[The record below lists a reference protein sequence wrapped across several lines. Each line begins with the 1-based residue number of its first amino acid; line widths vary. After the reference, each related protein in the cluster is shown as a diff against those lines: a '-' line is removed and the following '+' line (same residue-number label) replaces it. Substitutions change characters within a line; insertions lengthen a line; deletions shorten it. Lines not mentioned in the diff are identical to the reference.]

1 MGKAEAF
8 SFTKEGAFVGVNV
21 ALFLLSD
28 KAPFGNGITMPADGG
43 VKA

>member
-1 MGKAEAF
+1 MGKAGAF
-8 SFTKEGAFVGVNV
+8 SFTKERAFVGVNV

-28 KAPFGNGITMPADGG
+28 KAPFVNGITMPADGG